1 MLTKRSQDTTRQLAR
16 GTWLTLLLVLL
27 GSFPTLADQAE
38 SEAAPGAPAA
48 AKLPPEI
55 EQKARAYQDCVNA
68 VMSTMEPA
76 ATKRQQIADRC
87 GGAMAEMVAAFPEE
101 FRQLI
106 EINTTR
112 QIENVLAALEQ
123 VETAVYE
130 SAEDVIDISEDL
142 DALSESATN
151 N

>member
-55 EQKARAYQDCVNA
+55 EQKARAHQDCVNA

-87 GGAMAEMVAAFPEE
+87 SGAMAEMVAAFPEE

-142 DALSESATN
+142 NALSESATN

>member
-27 GSFPTLADQAE
+27 GSFPTLADQA
-38 SEAAPGAPAA
+38 EAAPGAPAA

-112 QIENVLAALEQ
+112 RIENVLAALEQ

-142 DALSESATN
+142 NALSESATN